1 MQLKW
6 LWRGLRTG
14 VVTTRYPAARETMP
28 PGWRGTAVL
37 DGARCEIE
45 GSPPPCVRVC
55 LPRALSVVQ
64 SGPGSPRLQLDHGA
78 CIACGLC
85 VTACSRQAMS
95 MAADFELA
103 SSSRSRLLDAGNAT
117 TVAERPS

>member
-14 VVTTRYPAARETMP
+14 VVTTRYPAAPETMP

-37 DGARCEIE
+37 DRERCSVE
-45 GSPPPCVRVC
+45 GSSPPCVRVC
-55 LPRALSVVQ
+55 LPRALSVVR
-64 SGPGSPRLQLDHGA
+64 SGAGSPRLQLDHGA

-85 VTACSRQAMS
+85 ATACPQRALSMS
-95 MAADFELA
+95 SGFELA
-103 SSSRSRLLDAGNAT
+103 SSSRSRLLDAGSAPS
-117 TVAERPS
+117 VPERPS